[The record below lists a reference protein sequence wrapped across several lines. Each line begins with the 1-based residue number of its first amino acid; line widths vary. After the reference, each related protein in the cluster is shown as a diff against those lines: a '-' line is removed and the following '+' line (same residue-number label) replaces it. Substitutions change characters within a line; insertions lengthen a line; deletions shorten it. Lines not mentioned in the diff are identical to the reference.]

1 MSITDI
7 VHAGNSIAKGEP
19 NQALADL
26 FPHARGIKLPDMRSK
41 RILVMNIKTA
51 ICGLK
56 KYCELGNADCPVY
69 CVKTGADMKE
79 LNGREL

>member
-7 VHAGNSIAKGEP
+7 VRAGNSIAKGEP

-26 FPHARGIKLPDMRSK
+26 FPNARGIKLPDMRNH
-41 RILVMNIKTA
+41 RMLVMNVKTA
-51 ICGLK
+51 VCGLK

-69 CVKTGADMKE
+69 CVKMGASVKE
-79 LNGREL
+79 LNGKDL

>member
-7 VHAGNSIAKGEP
+7 VRANNSIHKGEH

-26 FPHARGIKLPDMRSK
+26 FPNVRDAKLPDMRNH
-41 RILVMNIKTA
+41 RVLVMNVKTA
-51 ICGLK
+51 VCGLK

-69 CVKTGADMKE
+69 CDKTGASVEE
-79 LNGREL
+79 LNGKDL